1 MSKTKDMIQKTEIP
15 DWPGVTIKRSM
26 SADPGNDM
34 SGDSSEENETSK
46 PLDNRREKE
55 EAVDAD
61 SAGAPDDRARADDS
75 ASAKGDGEAPQIKNR
90 LREFRIEQMMSKAEL
105 ARKAGLSVLTI
116 DRIEKGF
123 GCRMDTKRKILKAL
137 GLKLSDRR
145 KLFQEE

>member
-1 MSKTKDMIQKTEIP
+1 MACEKNTEQTTIDGSPDRGASMDKTISEQPGTNMIDDTTDASENSLTAAEPENTQPAALPPSSDEQK
-15 DWPGVTIKRSM
+15 K
-26 SADPGNDM
+26 
-34 SGDSSEENETSK
+34 
-46 PLDNRREKE
+46 NRHKEKE
-55 EAVDAD
+55 A
-61 SAGAPDDRARADDS
+61 
-75 ASAKGDGEAPQIKNR
+75 NR
-90 LREFRIEQMMSKAEL
+90 MPNTLREFRIEQMMSKAEL